1 MKTKLEN
8 RKNTFS
14 DMIWIGLNSGIIAI
28 FILFI
33 GMDITIKEF
42 IPNLLLPGWST
53 FLLLPVTFL
62 LTSIPCYLINKK
74 PFMAVVNNTGFNKD
88 LLSFS
93 ISKLAIIYLVICS
106 FEELLFRVAIQGSVS
121 KFIGLPTAIGIV
133 SILFALMHFRYIKY
147 WQLILVSIWVGIVW
161 GTLYGITGSWIIV
174 SLAHFAHNFTL
185 SSIEKIKKFNLI
197 SNTLQ

>member
-33 GMDITIKEF
+33 GMDITIEEF

-62 LTSIPCYLINKK
+62 LTSIPCY
-74 PFMAVVNNTGFNKD
+74 FTDFN
-88 LLSFS
+88 SM
-93 ISKLAIIYLVICS
+93 
-106 FEELLFRVAIQGSVS
+106 LFNQ
-121 KFIGLPTAIGIV
+121 
-133 SILFALMHFRYIKY
+133 
-147 WQLILVSIWVGIVW
+147 
-161 GTLYGITGSWIIV
+161 
-174 SLAHFAHNFTL
+174 
-185 SSIEKIKKFNLI
+185 
-197 SNTLQ
+197 

>member
-1 MKTKLEN
+1 MKIKLEN
-8 RKNTFS
+8 RKITFS

-33 GMDITIKEF
+33 GMDITIEEF
-42 IPNLLLPGWST
+42 LSNLLLPGWNT
-53 FLLLPVTFL
+53 FLFLPITFL

-74 PFMAVVNNTGFNKD
+74 PFMRKVNNTGFNKE

-93 ISKLAIIYLVICS
+93 TSKLAIIYLVTCS
-106 FEELLFRVAIQGSVS
+106 FEELLFRVAIQGGVS
-121 KFIGLPTAIGIV
+121 KFIGLPMAIGIV

-147 WQLILVSIWVGIVW
+147 WQLTVTSIWVGVVW

-174 SLAHFAHNFTL
+174 SLSHFAHNFIL
-185 SSIEKIKKFNLI
+185 SYIEKSKAFNSQ
-197 SNTLQ
+197 SNVI